1 MMTIIAIK
9 YSNNNKAIKA
19 VVIRI
24 RLRIMITVGQ
34 NNKNRN

>member
-9 YSNNNKAIKA
+9 YSNNKAIKA